1 MTHEKLN
8 LTFDKGLNSCE
19 VIPNPASYVVTLTG
33 ASIHSG
39 ECIWKIFDS
48 KGTRVKVIEGGSYVS
63 GILRKT
69 IDINNLS
76 SGMYTVE
83 FVVGGKFI
91 QRSRL
96 QIVR

>member
-1 MTHEKLN
+1 MS
-8 LTFDKGLNSCE
+8 SCE
-19 VIPNPASYVVTLTG
+19 AIPNPASYEVTLTG

-39 ECIWKIFDS
+39 ECVWRILDS
-48 KGTRVKVIEGGSYVS
+48 KGTVVKMVSGGSYVS
-63 GILRKT
+63 GISRKT

-83 FVVGGKFI
+83 FVVDGNFI